1 MDDLHEAGDDR
12 GIRERLIRAGLLKP
26 GSGSAAAI
34 LESLLLEL
42 PVSLSEALAEERADR
57 LPRET
62 RTRR

>member
-34 LESLLLEL
+34 LESPPLEL

-57 LPRET
+57 L
-62 RTRR
+62 

>member
-1 MDDLHEAGDDR
+1 MDDTHEAGDDR

-34 LESLLLEL
+34 LESPPLEL

-57 LPRET
+57 L
-62 RTRR
+62 